1 MKSIEDDVAGISS
14 ISSDLEDRVSS
25 LEDIISKLS
34 NGIDEKMED
43 LSSSIQE
50 KVSNDFKGKLDPLK
64 EKIDAL

>member
-50 KVSNDFKGKLDPLK
+50 KVSKDFKGKLDPLK
-64 EKIDAL
+64 EEIDAL